1 MLTTRHPR
9 KPHPVD
15 TSIRDP
21 SSFAGETA
29 AATRCARARR
39 RLRHLVQAY
48 QITLAL
54 QLFVFEYRQV
64 RKKLQQRVI
73 SDVQTVAWSG

>member
-1 MLTTRHPR
+1 MGETVATTRR
-9 KPHPVD
+9 
-15 TSIRDP
+15 
-21 SSFAGETA
+21 
-29 AATRCARARR
+29 ARAGGGLR
-39 RLRHLVQAY
+39 RLVRAY